1 MIPRV
6 GGRTQSLPGGVVDVW
21 RVCSEP
27 LPRPRPQLEATLS
40 PAEHEHAVR
49 LGPNATHWVVA
60 RAALRMILAGY
71 AGVRAESLRFIED
84 PAGKPRLAPPHRLE
98 FSLSHSG
105 TMALIAV
112 ASDRAVGVD
121 IERLRD
127 DVDLDEV
134 TREFLSAADAAAL
147 AFSPAD
153 QRREA
158 FFRAWTRREARLKL
172 KGQPLDTA
180 VVEPALPAGG
190 LVVTRPLDIASGYA
204 ATIAA
209 EGGSWTVRVRDFPE
223 AAAAL

>member
-1 MIPRV
+1 MIPRT
-6 GGRTQSLPGGVVDVW
+6 GSRTQALPAGVVDVW
-21 RVCSEP
+21 RVSSEP
-27 LPRPRPQLEATLS
+27 LPRPRPQLDATLS
-40 PAEHEHAVR
+40 AAEHAHALR
-49 LGPNATHWVVA
+49 LGPNATPWVVA
-60 RAALRMILAGY
+60 RAALRMILSGY
-71 AGVRAESLRFIED
+71 AGVSAESLRFIEGTS
-84 PAGKPRLAPPHRLE
+84 GKPRLAPPHRLE

-121 IERLRD
+121 LERMRD
-127 DVDLDEV
+127 DVDIDEV

-180 VVEPALPAGG
+180 VVEPVLPAGG
-190 LVVTRPLDIASGYA
+190 LAVTRALDIAPGYA

-223 AAAAL
+223 ATAAL